1 MPSPY
6 TRETRGDPYDTSMEN
21 LRKACAR
28 RKKLGAY
35 PRPWRSPQEM
45 LMVRRLALWWWTCRD
60 RNKPTLRAWAREL
73 GISHVWLLKLIR
85 RFKTDPGEVGRLQA
99 YGDPK
104 LEQLYRARELTRRM
118 GEHGDLRSPHQR
130 ADKALGNRM
139 KKAILAHL
147 AERPYGSTA
156 RRITIAIHV
165 WPRRILRLL
174 RRYQRLDLI
183 RPRRRGWRA
192 MVWEITPRGRVRLA
206 LQASEAAKQLS

>member
-6 TRETRGDPYDTSMEN
+6 TNETRGDPYDTSMEN

-45 LMVRRLALWWWTCRD
+45 LMVRRLAVWWWTCRD

-99 YGDPK
+99 YGDPT
-104 LEQLYRARELTRRM
+104 LDQLRRAREHTQRM
-118 GEHGDLRSPHQR
+118 RDHGDLRGPQQR

-139 KKAILAHL
+139 KKAVLAYLTGQAHG
-147 AERPYGSTA
+147 ATERA
-156 RRITIAIHV
+156 IAMAIHV
-165 WPRRILRLL
+165 WPRKILRRL
-174 RRYQRLDLI
+174 RRYERLGMI
-183 RPRRRGWRA
+183 RARRRAWRP
-192 MVWEITPRGRVRLA
+192 MVWEIAPRGRVRLS
-206 LQASEAAKQLS
+206 LLERRGG